1 MTALSYLLHMGG
13 TQNKHLM
20 EISVIIFTVWADWTS
35 RNLQDSRKWRFCPTV
50 LKQICS
56 HLGKPLLDLFASRL
70 CHQLPQYIVWGYQF
84 LYAFSS
90 FWMIGR
96 VLRKVKK
103 DQINMIIVTPAWQSQ
118 SWHPVL
124 LKMINPV
131 LLPNHS
137 KVLLSRENSSFNS
150 KLVTETGGMDIIRQS
165 LSSKRISDRVEE
177 FSVGRHPKVCILM
190 GGV

>member
-13 TQNKHLM
+13 TQNKDLI

>member
-1 MTALSYLLHMGG
+1 MTALSYLLNMGG
-13 TQNKHLM
+13 TQNKHLI
-20 EISVIIFTVWADWTS
+20 EISVNIFTVWADWTS
-35 RNLQDSRKWRFCPTV
+35 RNLQDSRKWKFCPTV

>member
-1 MTALSYLLHMGG
+1 MTALSYLLNMGG
-13 TQNKHLM
+13 TQNKHLI
-20 EISVIIFTVWADWTS
+20 EISVNIFTVWADWTS
-35 RNLQDSRKWRFCPTV
+35 RNLQDSRKWKFCPTV

-56 HLGKPLLDLFASRL
+56 HLGKPLLDLSASRL

>member
-1 MTALSYLLHMGG
+1 MTALSYLLNMGG
-13 TQNKHLM
+13 TQNKHLI
-20 EISVIIFTVWADWTS
+20 EISVNIFTVWADWTS
-35 RNLQDSRKWRFCPTV
+35 RNLQDSRKWKFCPTV

-124 LKMINPV
+124 LKMTNPV

-137 KVLLSRENSSFNS
+137 KVLLSRENSSFIS
-150 KLVTETGGMDIIRQS
+150 KLVTDGMALVAWI
-165 LSSKRISDRVEE
+165 LS
-177 FSVGRHPKVCILM
+177 GKVCLQK
-190 GGV
+190 GYQTG

>member
-1 MTALSYLLHMGG
+1 MTALSYLLHVGG

-177 FSVGRHPKVCILM
+177 FFVGPHPKVCILM

>member
-1 MTALSYLLHMGG
+1 MTALSYLLNMGG
-13 TQNKHLM
+13 TQNKHLI
-20 EISVIIFTVWADWTS
+20 EISVNIFTVWADWTS
-35 RNLQDSRKWRFCPTV
+35 RNLQDSRKWKFCPTV

-131 LLPNHS
+131 LLPNHP